1 MSEANSSN
9 VPAEPGLRLCKKQKN
24 EKQIYTVANVPY
36 SEAVGSLLFAAR
48 VCRPDIEYAVNYAS
62 QFLDSYGQEHWQA
75 VKRIIRYLIGTRD
88 LGIIFG
94 NSGNS
99 FEVKNFTDADYAGCV
114 ESRKS
119 QSGFVFL
126 LNGGPVSWSSQR
138 QSVVALSTT
147 EAEYIAL
154 AHGIKEA
161 IWLRR
166 ILNDLNIKCE
176 SVPISIDNQSAIKLA
191 NNSKYHKRSKHIDIR
206 FHFIRDVVSEREI
219 EIKYVMSKK
228 QLADLFTKPLPKQ

>member
-1 MSEANSSN
+1 MK
-9 VPAEPGLRLCKKQKN
+9 G
-24 EKQIYTVANVPY
+24 
-36 SEAVGSLLFAAR
+36 
-48 VCRPDIEYAVNYAS
+48 
-62 QFLDSYGQEHWQA
+62 
-75 VKRIIRYLIGTRD
+75 
-88 LGIIFG
+88 
-94 NSGNS
+94 
-99 FEVKNFTDADYAGCV
+99 FTDADYAGCV

-119 QSGFVFL
+119 RSGFVFL

-154 AHGIKEA
+154 SHGTKEA

-191 NNSKYHKRSKHIDIR
+191 NNSEYHKRSKHIDIR
-206 FHFIRDVVSEREI
+206 FHFIRDVVSKREI
-219 EIKYVMSKK
+219 EIKYVMSKN
-228 QLADLFTKPLPKQ
+228 QLADLLTKPLPKQQFSHLRDCLNIA